1 MEFVELALKYMIEIY
16 KQNYF
21 SMKTVILN
29 NGIEMPILGY
39 GVWQITPEK
48 CEYYVS
54 EALKAGYRLIDTA
67 QAYYNEEGVG
77 AAISNSGIPR
87 SEIFIT
93 TKVWISNAGDEK
105 AAISI
110 DESLRK
116 LRTDYIDL
124 LLIHQP
130 FGDYYGTYR
139 AMEKAYEAGKVRAI
153 GLSNFY
159 DSRFVDLAENMDIK
173 PAVVQ
178 LETHV
183 FSQQVKMRH
192 LAEKYGTHIMAW
204 SPLARGMNGLFTNET
219 LKAIGEKYG
228 KDNAQVCLKFL
239 TDEGIIVLPQSTRT
253 ERMASNLA
261 IDDFSLSETDKEL
274 IRNMDTGKAL
284 AADFNDPE
292 LAEYLLT
299 YDKNFN
305 PQNK

>member
-1 MEFVELALKYMIEIY
+1 M
-16 KQNYF
+16 N
-21 SMKTVILN
+21 KTITLN
-29 NGIEMPILGY
+29 NGIEMPLIGY
-39 GVWQITPEK
+39 GVWQIAPEK
-48 CEYYVS
+48 CEHYVS

-192 LAEKYGTHIMAW
+192 LAEKYGTRIMAW

-228 KDNAQVCLKFL
+228 KNNAQVCLKFL

-274 IRNMDTGKAL
+274 IRKMDTGKAL
-284 AADFNDPE
+284 AADFNE
-292 LAEYLLT
+292 Q
-299 YDKNFN
+299 KF
-305 PQNK
+305 

>member
-1 MEFVELALKYMIEIY
+1 
-16 KQNYF
+16 
-21 SMKTVILN
+21 MKTVILN

-159 DSRFVDLAENMDIK
+159 DARFVDLAENMDIK

-219 LKAIGEKYG
+219 LKAIGKKYG

-284 AADFNDPE
+284 AADFNDLE